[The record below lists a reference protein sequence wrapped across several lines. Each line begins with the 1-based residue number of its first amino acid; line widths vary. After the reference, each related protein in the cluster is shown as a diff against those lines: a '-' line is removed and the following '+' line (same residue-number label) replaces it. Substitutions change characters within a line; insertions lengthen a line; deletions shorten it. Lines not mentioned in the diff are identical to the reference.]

1 MAAIIKSPQ
10 KLESDVF
17 MVSGYDGEQE
27 AFAFDK
33 TELSLS
39 QIRNRGTALRT
50 VFELRKVE
58 LLINVHRLALK
69 KPTS

>member
-1 MAAIIKSPQ
+1 MEHGAIWCNLPLKLISRKPGHAMAAIIKSPQ

-39 QIRNRGTALRT
+39 QIRNR
-50 VFELRKVE
+50 
-58 LLINVHRLALK
+58 
-69 KPTS
+69 